1 MDYKDNSHLK
11 VTSLGEDV
19 LYGRKSAMLAVI
31 VREDFTVKGRKNK
44 QRQQSVED
52 NLQSNM
58 VEDVVLFEKLRVL
71 RTQLANEAG
80 VPPYVIFGDSTLHM
94 LASIQPET
102 RIAFGNVS
110 GVGTHKQ
117 ETLGTVFIKTI
128 RQYKG
133 LSIDEAESW
142 NSLEPLLERET
153 GESTTP
159 KKTPK
164 IPKDFITLN
173 GTKYHIGVELM
184 KCITWRKTIDLFGKD
199 VYYNLWKE
207 SRYPMSRYVDED
219 VNARDAVVKRFA
231 EIIVE
236 VYKVT
241 VSPDLKWIDIPV
253 RIEYDESGSPVHSL
267 QCNSFEEAL
276 GKLKNFVEQNGHW
289 PFSASGEYECSLR
302 RWQHEISHDIIPIT
316 HSQHQAYEELMTA
329 FADKP
334 KTRYQFEKKTNSE
347 YEGVLKLN

>member
-31 VREDFTVKGRKNK
+31 VREDFTVKGRKQK
-44 QRQQSVED
+44 QRQQSVPANMQD
-52 NLQSNM
+52 NL
-58 VEDVVLFEKLRVL
+58 VEDVSLFETLRVL
-71 RTQLANEAG
+71 RAQLANETG

-110 GVGTHKQ
+110 GVGIHKQ
-117 ETLGTVFIKTI
+117 ETLGTIFIKTI

-241 VSPDLKWIDIPV
+241 VSPDFKWIDIPV
-253 RIEYDESGSPVHSL
+253 RIEYDESGIPVHSL
-267 QCNSFEEAL
+267 QCTSFEEAL

-334 KTRYQFEKKTNSE
+334 KTRYQFEKKN
-347 YEGVLKLN
+347 